1 MTAIAPTSLRTR
13 RRDPSIPLARR
24 RIHLSDGTRVRG
36 RASKERKGIDRNVSV
51 YTYASH
57 VHVYNRGDR
66 LKHNQGCLNLGP
78 PVASNQP
85 TAGRHSPNVLM
96 FGDRHS
102 KPCRS
107 MAPTRGRNRNLTVDG
122 RSPLR
127 RLNPSEINGC
137 SWGLGTPGKKHSLVP
152 ACTTANCTD
161 VRAGGGR
168 GRNKRLDATV
178 CDGWV

>member
-24 RIHLSDGTRVRG
+24 RIHLSDGNRVRG

-66 LKHNQGCLNLGP
+66 LKHNKKQVGVG
-78 PVASNQP
+78 A
-85 TAGRHSPNVLM
+85 ARKKG
-96 FGDRHS
+96 
-102 KPCRS
+102 
-107 MAPTRGRNRNLTVDG
+107 AA
-122 RSPLR
+122 
-127 RLNPSEINGC
+127 
-137 SWGLGTPGKKHSLVP
+137 KKHSLVP

-161 VRAGGGR
+161 VRAGGGW
-168 GRNKRLDATV
+168 GRNPLDASNRV
-178 CDGWV
+178 CGGPDIGFRLLPVPPPSERCRSNGGHLTPPSQPREEFPTGN